1 MFAEYCDNSEL
12 HDLIIKV
19 EDGCSSNGSQTIFFA
34 HKLILA
40 MNSPFFKA

>member
-1 MFAEYCDNSEL
+1 MMFAEYCDNSEL

-19 EDGCSSNGSQTIFFA
+19 EESNSTTTFYA